1 MKTVIPDFYKN
12 FMCKAGDCKHS
23 CCKGWEIDIDEDS
36 AAYYQTI
43 TSDFGKKLANSIY
56 TDEEG
61 AHFKLT
67 SDERCPFLREDNLCE
82 MILEIG
88 EESLCD
94 ICALHPR
101 FFEDYTLPSNNY
113 FEPVELAGV
122 GLSCEKVCELL
133 WESNAPLRFYFCDE
147 EGFETER
154 EFHFDIQSLTYRPN
168 LEKDYV
174 SNLLLLFQKTEAIDE
189 TWTVEISELINH
201 IDDVINKAKQKE
213 TTYDGMRYQRLFH
226 YIAYRQLESIEDT
239 KALTA
244 YASRCTDFVFLWD
257 AYFSG
262 KNGYDTQESIRR
274 FSEQIEYSTENVNL
288 ILRIES

>member
-1 MKTVIPDFYKN
+1 MKTVIPDFYEN
-12 FMCKAGDCKHS
+12 FICKAGDCKHS

-36 AAYYQTI
+36 ASYYQTI
-43 TSDFGKKLANSIY
+43 TSDFGEKLKDSIY

-67 SDERCPFLREDNLCE
+67 KEERCPFLREDNLCE
-82 MILEIG
+82 MILKIG

-133 WESNAPLRFYFCDE
+133 WESDAPLRFYFCDE
-147 EGFETER
+147 DGFITKD
-154 EFHFDIQSLTYRPN
+154 EFHFEIQNTLYRPN
-168 LEKDYV
+168 LSKDYV
-174 SNLLLLFQKTEAIDE
+174 SKLLLLFQKTEAIDE
-189 TWTVEISELINH
+189 TWSAEISELITQ

-213 TTYDGMRYQRLFH
+213 TTYDSMRYQRLFH
-226 YIAYRQLESIEDT
+226 YIAYRQLDSVDDMN
-239 KALTA
+239 ALKEYTT
-244 YASRCTDFVFLWD
+244 RCTDFIYLWD
-257 AYFSG
+257 AFFSG
-262 KNGYDTQESIRR
+262 KNGYDTLESIRR
-274 FSEQIEYSTENVNL
+274 FSEQIEYSTENVAIICQKVL
-288 ILRIES
+288 